1 MCYNKRKNQE
11 VSKMFTKEEL
21 KQLALEDKEID
32 KMTSN
37 AEIDSDLTDDQKA
50 ISKDARKSD
59 RKPNLSSWGKETKS
73 RRKEKPEQKAMIDSF
88 LKVLKEE
95 HNAENIEIIN
105 DQAQFTFTVNGK
117 KYKIVLSCPRS

>member
-1 MCYNKRKNQE
+1 
-11 VSKMFTKEEL
+11 MFTKEEL

-105 DQAQFTFTVNGK
+105 DQAQFTFTVSGK

>member
-1 MCYNKRKNQE
+1 
-11 VSKMFTKEEL
+11 MFTKEEL

-50 ISKDARKSD
+50 IIKAAKKSD
-59 RKPNLSSWGKETKS
+59 RNPNLSSWGKETKS

>member
-1 MCYNKRKNQE
+1 MTKTFFISNEEMKR
-11 VSKMFTKEEL
+11 
-21 KQLALEDKEID
+21 LALADREID
-32 KMTSN
+32 RMTSN

-50 ISKDARKSD
+50 TSKEARKSD

-95 HNAENIEIIN
+95 HGATNFEIIN
-105 DQAQFTFTVNGK
+105 DQAQFTFTVNEK

>member
-1 MCYNKRKNQE
+1 
-11 VSKMFTKEEL
+11 MFTKEEL

-37 AEIDSDLTDDQKA
+37 VEIDSDLTDDQKA

>member
-1 MCYNKRKNQE
+1 
-11 VSKMFTKEEL
+11 MFTKEEL

>member
-1 MCYNKRKNQE
+1 
-11 VSKMFTKEEL
+11 MFTKEEL

-105 DQAQFTFTVNGK
+105 DQAQFTFTVNDK